1 MRISVGI
8 IVADNILMPEQS
20 PEASQAGSS
29 MKLSECAVPWIYF
42 FLAEGYIILSLF
54 FSLTVSKLYLTV
66 KLNK

>member
-1 MRISVGI
+1 MV
-8 IVADNILMPEQS
+8 EQS
-20 PEASQAGSS
+20 PEASQAESS

>member
-1 MRISVGI
+1 MV
-8 IVADNILMPEQS
+8 EQS

-29 MKLSECAVPWIYF
+29 MKLSACAVPWIYF